1 MRDESLVH
9 PLLIRNRFVLHAIIR
24 GMHEEKQLFAWSLT
38 PEVAL
43 ERLGSA
49 REGLSEHEAESR
61 LKKYGG
67 NSLPRTRRFTV
78 LGILTRQFYSPLIFI
93 LIGASVLTISLQ
105 EWIDTAVILLAILV
119 NAGLGFFQEYRA
131 ETTLEKLT
139 TYVKERT
146 RVIRDGVEEEIDSLL
161 LVPGD
166 VIRLSYGAR
175 VPADARIIESNE
187 LSIDESVLTG
197 ESLAIRKQAE
207 VLSEAAELPE
217 RINTAHAGT
226 LVVEGTALALVTTT
240 GAATEIGKIAQLV
253 AETEHEPTPLQ
264 RALAHLG
271 WIIFIGIAVL
281 VAIIFFLGLSR
292 GIPFFEMLLMAAA
305 ISVGA
310 VPEALPIAL
319 TVILAVG
326 VQRLAGRQGIIRKL
340 AAAETLGS
348 ATVIMTD
355 KTGTLT
361 EANMRLV
368 DIRTY
373 KELITIPPPREAI
386 VHLTDDE
393 KDILSNAL
401 WGADVL
407 LENPSDAKT
416 EWRFSGRPIEVAI
429 ARAAHEHGMDVQ
441 GTSKNRA
448 SLLTFNSTNKFSIS
462 GNHAKELYV
471 VVGAPDILLARS
483 RLTKED
489 FLAMEAE
496 VNRLSAEGKR
506 LLGVARVPR
515 ERSAHLKKGTARAE
529 QAADLEFL
537 GVLVLQD
544 PLRADAAESIQ
555 KIEQLGARVVM
566 LTGDLKGTALSI
578 ARELG
583 WEVDEGSVLTGE
595 ELRRLPDEALN
606 EKLNDIRI
614 FARVTPEDKL
624 RVGRLF
630 QKRGEV
636 VAMTGDGVND
646 APSLKAVNIGVAL
659 GSGTDVAKGVA
670 DLVLLNDNFSTI
682 VSAIEE
688 GRRILEN
695 IRKVFVYLTSTCLD
709 AVFLIGG
716 ALIAGLPLPI
726 SALQIIWVNFFTDSL
741 PALSFAFEKEYAKRA
756 HGRGAEILTTEVK
769 AITLGIG
776 ILTSILLFGMYW
788 ALLHFGVELEAA
800 RSTIFVCFALYG
812 LIVAYSFRSLH
823 TSIFSMPLFEN
834 KALNWS
840 AGIGVVLIA
849 GTMLLPFMREIFEL
863 APLTFPLFALVLV
876 WLVLNILIVEM
887 TKWAFR
893 SVAY

>member
-1 MRDESLVH
+1 MQDT
-9 PLLIRNRFVLHAIIR
+9 
-24 GMHEEKQLFAWSLT
+24 KQLFAWSLT
-38 PEVAL
+38 PEIAL
-43 ERLGSA
+43 KRLGTE
-49 REGLSEHEAESR
+49 REGLAEPEAERR
-61 LKKYGG
+61 LYKFGS
-67 NSLPRTRRFTV
+67 NALPHTRRFTV
-78 LGILTRQFYSPLIFI
+78 IGILTRQFYSPLIFI
-93 LIGASVLTISLQ
+93 LIGAAILTISLR
-105 EWIDTAVILLAILV
+105 EWIDTAVILLAIFV

-146 RVIRDGVEEEIDSLL
+146 RVIRHSSASLSTPEGVEEEIDSLL

-166 VIRLSYGAR
+166 IIRLSYGAR
-175 VPADARIIESNE
+175 VPADARLIEVNE
-187 LSIDESVLTG
+187 LAVDESVLTG
-197 ESLAIRKQAE
+197 ESLAVRKGNA
-207 VLSEAAELPE
+207 VLSEGAELPE
-217 RINTAHAGT
+217 RVNMVHAGT
-226 LVVEGTALALVTTT
+226 LVVEGTALAVVTTT

-264 RALAHLG
+264 RALARLG
-271 WIIFIGIAVL
+271 WVIFAGISVL
-281 VAIIFFLGLSR
+281 VAIIFFLGLAR

-326 VQRLAGRQGIIRKL
+326 VQRLAGKQGIIRKL

-368 DIRTY
+368 DVRTY
-373 KELITIPPPREAI
+373 RELITVPPPREAI
-386 VHLTDDE
+386 TNLAPEE
-393 KDILSNAL
+393 KEILSDAL

-407 LENPSDAKT
+407 LENPEAPRSAWT
-416 EWRFSGRPIEVAI
+416 FSGRPIEVAI
-429 ARAAHEHGMDVQ
+429 ARAAHEHDIDVQ
-441 GTSKNRA
+441 ATSKTRA
-448 SLLTFNSTNKFSIS
+448 ALLTFNSTNKFSIS
-462 GNHAKELYV
+462 GNHEKEVYV
-471 VVGAPDILLARS
+471 VVGAPDILLQRS

-489 FLAMEAE
+489 FLAMESE

-515 ERSAHLKKGTARAE
+515 ERSAHLKKGSARAE
-529 QAADLEFL
+529 HAADLHFL
-537 GVLVLQD
+537 GVLVFQD
-544 PLRADAAESIQ
+544 PLRADAADSIQ
-555 KIEQLGARVVM
+555 KIEHLGARVVM
-566 LTGDLKGTALSI
+566 LTGDLKGTALAI

-583 WEVDEGSVLTGE
+583 WDVDEGAVLTGE
-595 ELRRLPDEALN
+595 ELRGLPDEALN
-606 EKLNDIRI
+606 SKLDDIRI

-624 RVGRLF
+624 RIGRLF
-630 QKRGEV
+630 QKRGEI

-769 AITLGIG
+769 ALTLGIG

-788 ALLHFGVELEAA
+788 ALLHFGVALEAA

-812 LIVAYSFRSLH
+812 LVVAYSFRSLH

-834 KALNWS
+834 TALNFS
-840 AGIGVVLIA
+840 SGFGIALIA
-849 GTMLLPFMREIFEL
+849 CTMFIPFVRDIFSL
-863 APLTFPLFALVLV
+863 APLSLSLFGLIVI
-876 WLVLNILIVEM
+876 WLALNILLVEM
-887 TKWAFR
+887 TKLGFR
-893 SVAY
+893 AYTRRA

>member
-1 MRDESLVH
+1 
-9 PLLIRNRFVLHAIIR
+9 
-24 GMHEEKQLFAWSLT
+24 MHEEKQLFAWSLT
-38 PEVAL
+38 PETTL
-43 ERLGSA
+43 ERLRSR
-49 REGLSEHEAESR
+49 REGLTEAEAEAR
-61 LKKYGG
+61 LRQFGG
-67 NSLPRTRRFTV
+67 NALPRARRFTI
-78 LGILTRQFYSPLIFI
+78 LGILSRQFYSPLIFI

-105 EWIDTAVILLAILV
+105 EWIDTTVIMLAILV

-146 RVIRDGVEEEIDSLL
+146 RVIRLPDRQTGVGIEEEMDSLL

-166 VIRLSYGAR
+166 VIRLTYGAR
-175 VPADARIIESNE
+175 VPADARLIELNE

-197 ESLAIRKQAE
+197 ESLAVRKQID
-207 VLSEAAELPE
+207 VLSEGAELPE
-217 RINTAHAGT
+217 RTNMVHAGT
-226 LVVEGTALALVTTT
+226 LVVEGTALAAVTTT
-240 GAATEIGKIAQLV
+240 GPATEIGKIARLV
-253 AETEHEPTPLQ
+253 AETKHEPTPLQ
-264 RALAHLG
+264 RALARLG
-271 WIIFIGIAVL
+271 WFIFVGIAML
-281 VAIIFFLGLSR
+281 VASIFFLGLAR

-326 VQRLAGRQGIIRKL
+326 VQRLAGKHGIIRKL

-368 DIRTY
+368 DLRTHT
-373 KELITIPPPREAI
+373 ELITIPPPREAI
-386 VHLTDDE
+386 THLSPEE
-393 KDILSNAL
+393 KDILSAAL
-401 WGADVL
+401 WGSDVL
-407 LENPSDAKT
+407 LENPNDPKS
-416 EWRFSGRPIEVAI
+416 EWRFSGRPIEAAI
-429 ARAAHEHGMDVQ
+429 ARAAHVHGLNVPE
-441 GTSKNRA
+441 TSGARA

-462 GNHAKELYV
+462 GSHEKEFYV
-471 VVGAPDILLARS
+471 AMGAPDILLARS

-496 VNRLSAEGKR
+496 INRLSSEGKR
-506 LLGVARVPR
+506 VLGVARMPSERVP
-515 ERSAHLKKGTARAE
+515 HLKKGSARAE
-529 QAADLEFL
+529 HAADLLFL
-537 GVLVLQD
+537 GVLVFQD
-544 PLRADAAESIQ
+544 PLRGDAAESIQ
-555 KIEQLGARVVM
+555 RIERLGARVVM

-583 WEVDEGSVLTGE
+583 WDVDEGSVLTGE
-595 ELRRLPDEALN
+595 ELRRLPDDALN
-606 EKLNDIRI
+606 AKLDDIKI

-624 RVGRLF
+624 RIGRLY
-630 QKRGEV
+630 QKRGDV

-670 DLVLLNDNFSTI
+670 DLVLLDDSFSTI

-716 ALIAGLPLPI
+716 ALLAGLPLPI

-756 HGRGAEILTTEVK
+756 HTKGAEILTTEVK
-769 AITLGIG
+769 TLTLGIG
-776 ILTSILLFGMYW
+776 ILTSALLFSMYW
-788 ALLHFGVELEAA
+788 FLLTAGVSLEEAK
-800 RSTIFVCFALYG
+800 STIFVCFALYG

-823 TSIFSMPLFEN
+823 TSIFSMPIFEN
-834 KALNWS
+834 AALNGS
-840 AGIGVVLIA
+840 AAIGIALIA
-849 GTMLLPFMREIFEL
+849 STMLIPFMREIFEL
-863 APLTFPLFALVLV
+863 APLTLPLFGLVLA
-876 WLVLNILIVEM
+876 WLLLNILLVEGV
-887 TKWAFR
+887 KWTFR
-893 SVAY
+893 SFEH

>member
-1 MRDESLVH
+1 MKT
-9 PLLIRNRFVLHAIIR
+9 
-24 GMHEEKQLFAWSLT
+24 MHEEKQLFAWSLT
-38 PEVAL
+38 SEVAL

-49 REGLSEHEAESR
+49 RDGLSEHEAEAR

-67 NSLPRTRRFTV
+67 NALPRARRFTV
-78 LGILTRQFYSPLIFI
+78 LGILSRQFYSPLIFI
-93 LIGASVLTISLQ
+93 LIGASMLTIYLQ
-105 EWIDTAVILLAILV
+105 EWIDTAVILLAIFV

-146 RVIRDGVEEEIDSLL
+146 RVIRRGVEEEIDSLL

-166 VIRLSYGAR
+166 IVRLSYGVR
-175 VPADARIIESNE
+175 VPADVRLIEVNE

-197 ESLAIRKQAE
+197 ESLAIRKQPE
-207 VLSEAAELPE
+207 VLSEGAELPE
-217 RINTAHAGT
+217 RTNMAHAGT
-226 LVVEGTALALVTTT
+226 LVVEGAALAVVTTT
-240 GAATEIGKIAQLV
+240 GASTEIGKIAQLV
-253 AETEHEPTPLQ
+253 VETKHEPTPLQ
-264 RALAHLG
+264 HALARVG
-271 WIIFIGIAVL
+271 WFIFAGIGVL

-292 GIPFFEMLLMAAA
+292 GIPFFEMLLMATA

-326 VQRLAGRQGIIRKL
+326 VQRLAGRHGIIRKL

-368 DIRTY
+368 DVRTY

-386 VHLTDDE
+386 SHLNEAE
-393 KDILSNAL
+393 KEILSDAL
-401 WGADVL
+401 WGADAL
-407 LENPSDAKT
+407 LENPNDARAD
-416 EWRFSGRPIEVAI
+416 WRFSGKPIEAAI
-429 ARAAHEHGMDVQ
+429 ARAAHEHGIDVQ
-441 GTSKNRA
+441 ATSRVRT

-462 GNHAKELYV
+462 GNHERDIYV
-471 VVGAPDILLARS
+471 VVGAPDILLQRS

-515 ERSAHLKKGTARAE
+515 ERSAHLKKGAARAE
-529 QAADLEFL
+529 HATDLHFL
-537 GVLVLQD
+537 GILVFQD

-555 KIEQLGARVVM
+555 KIEKLGARVVM
-566 LTGDLKGTALSI
+566 LTGDLKGTALAI

-583 WEVDEGSVLTGE
+583 WQVDEGSVLVGE
-595 ELRRLPDEALN
+595 ELRRLPDDALN
-606 EKLNDIRI
+606 EKLDDIRI

-716 ALIAGLPLPI
+716 ALLAGLPLPL
-726 SALQIIWVNFFTDSL
+726 SALQIIWVNFFADSL
-741 PALSFAFEKEYAKRA
+741 PALSFAFEKEYAKRS
-756 HGRGAEILTTEVK
+756 HGHGSEILTTEVK
-769 AITLGIG
+769 TLTLGIG
-776 ILTSILLFGMYW
+776 VFTSILLFGMYW
-788 ALLHFGVELEAA
+788 LLLRFGVELEAA
-800 RSTIFVCFALYG
+800 RSTVFVCFALYG

-823 TSIFSMPLFEN
+823 ASIFSMPPFEN
-834 KALNWS
+834 TALNWS
-840 AGIGVVLIA
+840 AGIGVALIA
-849 GTMLLPFMREIFEL
+849 GTMLVPFMREIFAL
-863 APLTFPLFALVLV
+863 APLTLPLFALVLA
-876 WLVLNILIVEM
+876 WLILNILIVEM
-887 TKWAFR
+887 TKLIFR
-893 SVAY
+893 SAKTT